1 MPILKRWLASWC
13 VLLAGS
19 AHAAVECD
27 PDFPD
32 RCSAPIE
39 AGAPAPYAG
48 QVLTTELAKTLGQKA
63 SAAAARQALA
73 VRTATRAAA
82 VDHRYQLDL
91 VAADTRACEQRELV
105 QQDRAERAEQAVKD
119 AEPGV
124 LDHPLFWA
132 LIGVSVMAGAFALA
146 AGEIKGLK

>member
-1 MPILKRWLASWC
+1 

-19 AHAAVECD
+19 AVAYAEVECD
-27 PDFPD
+27 TAFPD

-39 AGAPAPYAG
+39 AGAPAPFAG
-48 QVLTTELAKTLGQKA
+48 QVLTTELAVALGQKA
-63 SAAAARQALA
+63 NAAAARQALA

-82 VDHRYQLDL
+82 VEHRYRLDL
-91 VAADTRACEQRELV
+91 AAADTHACERRELV
-105 QQDRAERAEQAVKD
+105 QQERAERAEEAVRA

-146 AGEIKGLK
+146 RGEIKGLE